1 LQVLEEGE
9 LLMSKQ
15 LNQNEIN
22 ELKKAQQD
30 ELVGQEVYGRLSKI
44 IKDSNNAKILAKISE
59 EEREHAKI
67 FKKYT
72 QTELKVNKFRV
83 FFYLFVSRVFGLTF
97 GIKLQEKGEEE
108 AQKNYKRIHS
118 AIPEMK
124 EIIEAEEKHEAELI
138 DMINEERLSYM
149 SSVVLGLNDALVELT
164 GALAGFTLSI
174 QNSRIIALLGLIT
187 GISAS
192 FSMAASEYLSTK
204 SEPDPEE
211 QKRAGKSALYTG
223 VAYILTVIALITPY
237 FLIDNYIYSLIMTIV
252 VALLIIFV
260 FNYYI
265 SIAND
270 YDFKKRFMEMAVIS
284 IGVAALSFV
293 IGYLVKTFLGLEL

>member
-1 LQVLEEGE
+1 
-9 LLMSKQ
+9 MSKQ

>member
-1 LQVLEEGE
+1 
-9 LLMSKQ
+9 MSKQ

-30 ELVGQEVYGRLSKI
+30 ELVGQEVYGRLSRI
-44 IKDSNNAKILAKISE
+44 VKDPHNAKLLAKISE
-59 EEREHAKI
+59 EEKEHAKI

-72 QTELKVNKFRV
+72 QAELKVNKFRV

-108 AQKNYKRIHS
+108 AQKNYKRMHS

-204 SEPDPEE
+204 AEPDPEE

-270 YDFKKRFMEMAVIS
+270 YDFKKRFMEMALIS

>member
-1 LQVLEEGE
+1 MARE
-9 LLMSKQ
+9 LSQ
-15 LNQNEIN
+15 EEIN

-30 ELVGQEVYGRLSKI
+30 ELVGQTVYGKLSEI
-44 IKDSNNAKILAKISE
+44 VKDSHNAKILAKISE
-59 EEREHAKI
+59 DEKKHAKI

-72 QTELKVNKFRV
+72 QANLKVNKFRV
-83 FFYLFVSRVFGLTF
+83 FFYIFVSRVFGLTF

-108 AQKNYKRIHS
+108 AQKNYKKMHN

-124 EIIEAEEKHEAELI
+124 DIIEEEEKHENELI
-138 DMINEERLSYM
+138 NMLNEEKLSYM

-237 FLIDNYIYSLIMTIV
+237 FLIKNYIYSLIMTIL
-252 VALLIIFV
+252 VALVIIFV
-260 FNYYI
+260 FNFYI

-270 YDFKKRFMEMAVIS
+270 YNFRQRFMEMAGIS
-284 IGVAALSFV
+284 IGVAALSFI
-293 IGYLVKTFLGLEL
+293 IGYLVKTFLGFEV

>member
-1 LQVLEEGE
+1 
-9 LLMSKQ
+9 MARQ
-15 LNQNEIN
+15 LSQEEIN

-30 ELVGQEVYGRLSKI
+30 ELVGQTVYGKLSEI
-44 IKDSNNAKILAKISE
+44 VKDSHNAKILAKISE
-59 EEREHAKI
+59 DEKKHAKI

-72 QTELKVNKFRV
+72 QANLKVNKFRV
-83 FFYLFVSRVFGLTF
+83 FFYIFVSRVFGLTF

-108 AQKNYKRIHS
+108 AQKNYKKMHN

-124 EIIEAEEKHEAELI
+124 DIIEEEEKHENELI
-138 DMINEERLSYM
+138 NMLNEEKLSYM

-237 FLIDNYIYSLIMTIV
+237 FLIKNYIYSLIMTIL
-252 VALLIIFV
+252 VALVIIFV
-260 FNYYI
+260 FNFYI

-270 YDFKKRFMEMAVIS
+270 YNFRQRFMEMAGIS
-284 IGVAALSFV
+284 IGVAALSFI
-293 IGYLVKTFLGLEL
+293 IGYLVKTFLGFEV

>member
-72 QTELKVNKFRV
+72 QTELKVNRFRV